1 MQFDLPLEQLK
12 EYKGVSPKPA
22 DFDAFWDKALSEIP
36 ENGADYVLEKSDLK
50 VPGLSC
56 YHLYFHAEDGSIIHC
71 RFARPENIHAP
82 APALLRFH
90 GYAGANQGFHEL
102 ITYALMGFNVLY
114 MDCRGQG
121 GRSED
126 LGEVKGTTY
135 KGLIIRGLEEGPD
148 KLYYKRVYLD
158 TVRCARILM
167 SMDGVDKN
175 RVGVMGG
182 SQGGALSL
190 ACAALEP
197 RIRFVCASAP
207 FLCDFKRVI
216 ELGLMQDAYEELG
229 WHFRVRDPRHEN
241 EESFLNTLSYIDI
254 ANLAPRIKADVYWKV
269 GLCDTVCPPST
280 QFAAYNRIKSKKS
293 ILIYPEFAHEVSSR
307 FDDEDYEF
315 ILKY

>member
-1 MQFDLPLEQLK
+1 M
-12 EYKGVSPKPA
+12 
-22 DFDAFWDKALSEIP
+22 
-36 ENGADYVLEKSDLK
+36 
-50 VPGLSC
+50 
-56 YHLYFHAEDGSIIHC
+56 
-71 RFARPENIHAP
+71 
-82 APALLRFH
+82 
-90 GYAGANQGFHEL
+90 
-102 ITYALMGFNVLY
+102 
-114 MDCRGQG
+114 
-121 GRSED
+121 
-126 LGEVKGTTY
+126 
-135 KGLIIRGLEEGPD
+135 
-148 KLYYKRVYLD
+148 
-158 TVRCARILM
+158 M

-182 SQGGALSL
+182 SQGGALTL

-197 RIRFVCASAP
+197 RIRFAYASAP
-207 FLCDFKRVI
+207 FLCDFKRII